1 MIHSLLI
8 TSSIL
13 LAQCG
18 PEGAFRCGP
27 PPGPGGYPGEYRQP
41 YRYYSPDMP
50 MMRPGEYPPVRQ
62 GPLFNPR
69 YRSRPE
75 FYPGPMF
82 PPPPG
87 YR

>member
-18 PEGAFRCGP
+18 PEGAYFCGP
-27 PPGPGGYPGEYRQP
+27 PPMRGGYPGYYRERRP
-41 YRYYSPDMP
+41 TPDMP
-50 MMRPGEYPPVRQ
+50 MMRPGQLQPRS
-62 GPLFNPR
+62 GPIFRPR
-69 YRSRPE
+69 PRGHIE
-75 FYPGPMF
+75 FYPGPAF